1 MTRPADPDPKQQALA
16 RHRTLH
22 PHPDKVTDDLFR
34 DQPFFDPRDA
44 TQVKYE
50 MLRRVQVDGVAV
62 VDAARSFG
70 MSRPTFYE
78 AREAFESAGMA
89 GLLPRKK
96 GPRRAH
102 KLSAEVMA
110 WVAEA
115 LRADPSLSPAGLAQ
129 RIEERFCLRVHPRS
143 VQRALGRLPGKA

>member
-1 MTRPADPDPKQQALA
+1 
-16 RHRTLH
+16 
-22 PHPDKVTDDLFR
+22 
-34 DQPFFDPRDA
+34 
-44 TQVKYE
+44 